1 VTDTKLDAELV
12 RELAKLLD
20 ETGLGEIE
28 YKTETWKIRVARPT
42 QTAQTVIAQAPGSA
56 AAAPAPQVSPIATPT
71 EPAAISPG
79 ALTSPMVGTVYTAPD
94 PDSPD
99 FVSVGATVTVGQTV
113 LIVEAMKVMNPIT
126 APKAGTVTQVLVS
139 NAQPV
144 EYGEVLLVIE

>member
-1 VTDTKLDAELV
+1 
-12 RELAKLLD
+12 
-20 ETGLGEIE
+20 
-28 YKTETWKIRVARPT
+28 
-42 QTAQTVIAQAPGSA
+42 
-56 AAAPAPQVSPIATPT
+56 
-71 EPAAISPG
+71 
-79 ALTSPMVGTVYTAPD
+79 MVGTVYTAPD
-94 PDSPD
+94 PDSPE